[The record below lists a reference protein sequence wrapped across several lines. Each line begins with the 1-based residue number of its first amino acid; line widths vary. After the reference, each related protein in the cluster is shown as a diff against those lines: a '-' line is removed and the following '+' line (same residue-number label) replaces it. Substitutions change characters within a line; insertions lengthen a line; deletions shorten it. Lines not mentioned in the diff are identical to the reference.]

1 MFRLG
6 LTKKVLEPDTFV
18 ETGLYQALFG
28 SRKRETHSHMNSL
41 EDKEWVEAIKTYENK
56 TSVSRWV
63 GRVISYGGLV
73 GIMVKI

>member
-1 MFRLG
+1 MG
-6 LTKKVLEPDTFV
+6 
-18 ETGLYQALFG
+18 G
-28 SRKRETHSHMNSL
+28 THSHMNSL